1 VNVNKT
7 PVSKMHGGRTSIS
20 AVTRFGDSSFVLAA
34 GHPSPAVRSAAGK
47 LEPQLFTAAV
57 QAEWHVADVIKGR
70 DNAEHL
76 SYAQKGYDNAVTALA
91 DLEREVN
98 A

>member
-1 VNVNKT
+1 
-7 PVSKMHGGRTSIS
+7 MHGGRTSIS
-20 AVTRFGDSSFVLAA
+20 AVTGSETALRSGRR
-34 GHPSPAVRSAAGK
+34 HPSPAVRSAAGK